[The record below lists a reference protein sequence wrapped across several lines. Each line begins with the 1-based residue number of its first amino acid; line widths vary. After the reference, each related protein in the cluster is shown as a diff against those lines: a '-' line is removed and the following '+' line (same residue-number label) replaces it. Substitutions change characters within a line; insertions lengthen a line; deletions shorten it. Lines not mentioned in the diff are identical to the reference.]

1 MPLFSVYL
9 YSVFAV
15 IVFLRCIIVMA
26 CPLHISCGLWP
37 FPQEKPVSNQDFRPT
52 LCYLKFAPAWLLHTS
67 NPCLIYPPGDQY
79 AIAFAG
85 PRAARPGERQAP
97 PRPPGRSAGGA
108 AAFWGRGQRPRP
120 QNMPAAGQSP
130 AAGGWAAPTRR
141 RPPRRWDFHQRQKRQ
156 RKSQAPRSM
165 GPGTRNVGR
174 KVRGNGSTPRAKP
187 LPTPYGQR
195 RLKPPRRGLRTPGN
209 RARCCAT
216 LAVRA
221 GPPWA

>member
-15 IVFLRCIIVMA
+15 VAFLRCIIVMA
-26 CPLHISCGLWP
+26 SPLHISCGLWP
-37 FPQEKPVSNQDFRPT
+37 FPQDKPVSNQDFRPT

-85 PRAARPGERQAP
+85 PRAARPGARQAP

-120 QNMPAAGQSP
+120 QNMPAAGLARQRAGGRSPP
-130 AAGGWAAPTRR
+130 AAAPLRR
-141 RPPRRWDFHQRQKRQ
+141 VSRQRQKGNEKPGPTLYGAWHLTDSKKGQ
-156 RKSQAPRSM
+156 GHALSPQAKPWPM
-165 GPGTRNVGR
+165 IYGPGRHR
-174 KVRGNGSTPRAKP
+174 PS
-187 LPTPYGQR
+187 
-195 RLKPPRRGLRTPGN
+195 RRGQLSPDDL
-209 RARCCAT
+209 ACCCANI
-216 LAVRA
+216 AVRV
-221 GPPWA
+221 GPPSA

>member
-120 QNMPAAGQSP
+120 QNMPAAGFAP
-130 AAGGWAAPTRR
+130 PPRPHHLPGGGVPGRGGGGLP
-141 RPPRRWDFHQRQKRQ
+141 PPRRRHPAATVSTNAKKAT
-156 RKSQAPRSM
+156 KSQAPRST
-165 GPGTRNVGR
+165 GPGT
-174 KVRGNGSTPRAKP
+174 
-187 LPTPYGQR
+187 
-195 RLKPPRRGLRTPGN
+195 
-209 RARCCAT
+209 
-216 LAVRA
+216 
-221 GPPWA
+221 

>member
-37 FPQEKPVSNQDFRPT
+37 FPQDKPVSNQDFRPT

-108 AAFWGRGQRPRP
+108 AAFWGRGLWPRP
-120 QNMPAAGQSP
+120 LRLSKKWLAPLFRGFHSSL
-130 AAGGWAAPTRR
+130 APTA
-141 RPPRRWDFHQRQKRQ
+141 RP
-156 RKSQAPRSM
+156 
-165 GPGTRNVGR
+165 
-174 KVRGNGSTPRAKP
+174 GSYAGKP
-187 LPTPYGQR
+187 LLRKAFCGFAVHAAKSDYS
-195 RLKPPRRGLRTPGN
+195 LRGLRPPNPQGFFDRLKGTP
-209 RARCCAT
+209 
-216 LAVRA
+216 LASLFLTV
-221 GPPWA
+221 

>member
-15 IVFLRCIIVMA
+15 VAFLRCIIVMA

-85 PRAARPGERQAP
+85 PRAARPGARQAP

-120 QNMPAAGQSP
+120 QNA
-130 AAGGWAAPTRR
+130 AAPRMSAPAFLRPQGNRR
-141 RPPRRWDFHQRQKRQ
+141 IADGCTPARGSRLPLGARRGGGGALRVL
-156 RKSQAPRSM
+156 KS
-165 GPGTRNVGR
+165 
-174 KVRGNGSTPRAKP
+174 GS
-187 LPTPYGQR
+187 R
-195 RLKPPRRGLRTPGN
+195 RLCLRFPLQLVEKVQQKLGFFVYK
-209 RARCCAT
+209 R
-216 LAVRA
+216 
-221 GPPWA
+221 

>member
-15 IVFLRCIIVMA
+15 VAFLRCIIAMA
-26 CPLHISCGLWP
+26 SPLHISCGLWP
-37 FPQEKPVSNQDFRPT
+37 FPQDKPVSNQGFRPA

-67 NPCLIYPPGDQY
+67 NPCLISPPGDQY

-120 QNMPAAGQSP
+120 QNMPAAGQARQRAGGRSPP
-130 AAGGWAAPTRR
+130 AAPASAP
-141 RPPRRWDFHQRQKRQ
+141 KAL
-156 RKSQAPRSM
+156 SC
-165 GPGTRNVGR
+165 
-174 KVRGNGSTPRAKP
+174 
-187 LPTPYGQR
+187 PTLARVCRPYG
-195 RLKPPRRGLRTPGN
+195 GCPGAQKGWSGHAN
-209 RARCCAT
+209 CGG
-216 LAVRA
+216 V
-221 GPPWA
+221 